1 MADNKDLKDTR
12 DYLDQ
17 IKNALAELKSQN
29 KGEFFVY
36 VNDTP
41 IEEFLQKLK
50 DLDTREIISSLNDVL
65 NNADFKTTGII
76 ENTTM
81 SIEKD
86 SISGIDKFNESIN
99 KLIEALQG
107 VTTDI
112 QSQNSESTGDSGS
125 QNDLGSQS
133 QNSESTG
140 DNGSPNDLLAK
151 KVDSEPDQQVTQV
164 TEVSKPDDMPSDDDF
179 KDDFMDFDDDFYD
192 LEEAAGE
199 TEESADNLNKAAGET
214 SESADN
220 LSKDAG
226 DTDTGVSDSEQS
238 TTAPAAGETN
248 EQLGAKLSDD
258 DFNKLKSLLDSLSK
272 NLDNVEDVYIKLA
285 DEKVS
290 LTEEGGLKAEHGYD
304 TEISVAGRNGEFSA
318 SLYDSVEDENGK
330 AIKLEPSEAIDEAI
344 SVNTNSSKTID
355 GIINDMKVVK
365 ESLPLLTN
373 ALEKAGIELIDIAPL
388 NTPKALTAVGIEI
401 PDFFSDL
408 NDPKALAK
416 IGIDVDSRA
425 AAESIDNDYKVDAI
439 RKKVASISKEEKL
452 AAVYSKAI
460 RELIEVVKANA
471 TERSENINPEWEN
484 NLLNNDAVAAMLSAA
499 GSNSFGELIDL
510 RKDAPELVDTSE
522 RDRIRSEISRLI
534 DNINEARRRD
544 DKIKND
550 SSSTE
555 EEKNNALDELESA
568 INEFKKK
575 EPDLR
580 RRYNIVDASINGK
593 QEAYNKKRFQ
603 LLAKVF
609 QEQKYKELNDAV
621 DRGTARGIKEKTRAR
636 VLEEVKSI
644 IQDVDKALQLTGAQE
659 ISEFQTAR
667 ERAQEFISGNDITS
681 LLKRVSA
688 GKSWAYTFLGN
699 TERFENTSDGKEPK
713 KYSKKAEAESANNLP
728 VFAKNIKL
736 LEAALNREN
745 AQIGSKD
752 SNILRLAKEYY
763 AKIVREINGN
773 ETEKSSVASS
783 KKAASSPDSDWVNNQ
798 TSRIKTAL
806 RDTELREVEG
816 TLDYTD
822 LQNLL
827 KEINPQVSER
837 FKSGK
842 LSGVKKSESDS
853 YDKAFKDAVK
863 YIKAAKKANKT
874 AISEA
879 DLAKQRASLTQLE
892 RDVKAYTIPNLDG
905 KSNEEQIRVFEEA
918 ATATKEFSDKLLD
931 YTDSSFNTQRNR
943 IHKILSLRLTDYQK
957 RIQSLGGNTSK
968 VNKDIQES
976 NENKKEADKK
986 SALSAIINEIRQT
999 KTNYNASRETKS
1011 PAELYQDIEGYLKNI
1026 ETKIQEAVS
1035 ARNSEEDARSLA
1047 EVTKSYLVGIQSS
1060 KAVAAIKDYVTSNKD
1075 SIDQLVNALGD
1086 SKEAQSLTS
1095 VPDYIKDIIAKSD
1108 SKSEIGKAVI
1118 GQQAEIK
1125 SEQLKQDIANKQV
1138 EVDTAKAQVQTAKG
1152 NSDTESSVKALE
1164 DLASK
1169 QKELAE
1175 LYKAQGETV
1184 KANKASLESEASANE
1199 ALDID
1204 NDVPLELQQ
1213 LNKELNEKL
1222 KEIDE
1227 TIANAKDKLKAQHKV
1242 ILDYDKTI
1250 AASSDKYLPNDNA
1263 KASYDRAKATADK
1276 RLSQTQTSVYKQAL
1290 DTAKSDVINKKA
1302 VYDTVSKDD
1311 SGATTKEVQVAN
1323 QEYIDSLKSLA
1334 SLQERYKDTD
1344 AVKDSDV
1351 SNTNASITKALAE
1364 AERLKTG
1371 VTREATEQLKL
1382 FDQQLKQIQ
1391 SDKTLST
1398 ADKAYYTQKVY
1409 QKAQDAYNDEK
1420 SKKDQMDVSPEGQAM
1435 PHTNEETINA
1445 YKEFAEQ
1452 AQKATTYLHQQSVE
1466 EERLAANTVQVKQ
1479 QEQLI
1484 SQSSN
1489 LGEKA
1494 QRTKELADIYRRQAS
1509 YAKDL
1514 TEKETILAKASKA
1527 DADAVKLEQQ
1537 AYQEFLNNVK
1547 AIGKAVSDLGKS
1559 VQASI
1564 NEIVSLVRA
1573 GINVTNKYINT
1584 TVNGTRKVFSS
1595 TQRVIQMFGSLSNRV
1610 RQTTSTLFNFARQT
1624 VSGLQRVGASL
1635 ANLTS
1640 RFRTVID
1647 RGNANPLRQSW
1658 TELNSAIS
1666 LAQRAFNGVFN
1677 NELLSKAIKFDSTI
1691 ASITMLLG
1699 DEATDNAQEF
1709 AKALQDAFGVSYSK
1723 TISDLQEITSLLQ
1736 SAGLQEVGVSSEQ
1749 IGKAARDFYT
1759 ISQYLAALGMAGG
1772 SAEEVMSK
1780 LQSGMKGMTQSI
1792 DDLGLSVREA
1802 DMDQFL
1808 EKARKAG
1815 KIKFDVKFSEL
1826 SEANKEIVRLASILD
1841 QFGKTKNIGN
1851 FKDLLD
1857 QPYYQ
1862 ISLIKSRVE
1871 EIGTMIGKIFE
1882 GIIAK
1887 FLPAVITFLDIIQG
1901 VLGKLAGHL
1910 NIDLSGDKAQKS
1922 LSDVSKAA
1930 GDTKNSLDGAKKSA
1944 KEFDGTAGFDEIE
1957 SLNSSDSSGDE
1968 LDLSNLLSNVGSISG
1983 MFEKLAKDSLKQTNK
1998 VKNNFQKMIDSIV
2011 GHHVDLT
2018 FGFNKALAK
2027 KQVKDIW
2034 GNIKRWWK
2042 AAKGTGL
2049 YVSIRFAEDLKVGR
2063 VVNDVLRIV
2072 EALTRMGAVIAE
2084 YLDPIFRDFYEKHLS
2099 KYVKRASNSIHSF
2112 SLGMKQLADVVELIF
2127 NRKTSNS
2134 GIEKAIDNLAK
2145 KHPHLAK
2152 VAQDLYVLRDNFS
2165 GFFAI
2170 FQDNPIPDD
2179 LLKLNNL
2186 KKQFPI
2192 LTQTLAI
2199 LDAIVD
2205 LIRVL
2210 YKDYVTPLFD
2220 EIKSNFSL
2228 VDFLKG
2234 VETKIRNL
2242 TSLLDSTDF
2251 QITVKDNFNNLLQAA
2266 KTTLKNLK
2274 SVLSGTLTI
2283 GASLVKPTDSNGTVT
2298 PQANGGTSV
2307 ASMAVDS
2314 YNNQSTKLQS
2324 FISSSADK
2332 ASAYI
2337 TKHKDE
2343 ISGIIDSILTQVE
2356 KQLELLITI
2365 IGKVT
2370 QYLVEHPVFLERI
2383 AEMVTNI
2390 LDYVNKNANTILWLL
2405 DTIVGFT
2412 FDNFN
2417 NLLNSLQLIF
2427 DYVSN
2432 NKESVKEVLDMFTNF
2447 SGEALDSIAK
2457 IVISLFDYITQ
2468 HKEEVQ
2474 SLMDKILTFLGWL
2487 ADHPGVLITVFNL
2500 AVISKVTSVLTN
2512 LLSPLG
2518 RLFKLLSDI
2527 YKFGKEKGIFQS
2539 IADGA
2544 KGLVGKAK
2552 GLFSFSKGATT
2563 AAEGVE
2569 TLGIEMKSVPLLE
2582 TKSVPL
2588 LETTAAE
2595 GAKGSVGKAK
2605 GIQQRIAEGA
2615 KGLVGKAKGLFG
2627 FSKGATS
2634 TATTS
2639 LAGTEAPS
2647 VIAGA
2652 STQVTALTGAAGIVA
2667 GITGAVKDAIDGVR
2681 KFTDESSTLGDKF
2694 AAGITS
2700 AVMSDESGLTG
2711 ALKNGAKWGAVGAG
2725 IGTFIA
2731 PGIGTAIGG
2740 AIGAIGGAIAGAI
2753 DTESA
2758 INKVKE
2764 IGSGIKEV
2772 GVGIKDQFGNSMKE
2786 SIDTITSDTA
2796 TIPKKIGAAVNIAA
2810 QIFGGLPI
2818 KVFSIGKKLVTALCQ
2833 NEAIQKAFTSAR
2845 NFATKLWDAAPK
2857 IFGAIGSR
2865 IASAFKPMGDAIGS
2879 IFKGIKKTATGA
2891 VNFVANKVGGFISN
2905 IFNGASDL
2913 VDKAESAL
2921 GIEPEEK
2928 KSLPKTYST
2937 STPVND
2943 PRSAGVASTRGS
2955 ASYKGLNASN
2965 RASANSILANY
2976 SMGKLSKAAANA
2988 KLKKISTNL
2997 YIRKLGG
3004 TVPTGQMF
3012 IANEPGNPEYI
3023 GKVGTHTAVANNT
3036 MITEAMETAIYNGLV
3051 DAWNQKAS
3059 STANRSSEVNVNLSG
3074 FGLIDKQTLRR
3085 LAQMLAPYFEANAKS
3100 FRTV

>member
-1 MADNKDLKDTR
+1 MADIKDIKDTKDYLEQLKNAVVELNSMNNFNLTISVNGTPIDEFFRKLEGLDTEELIKPLKDG
-12 DYLDQ
+12 LGN
-17 IKNALAELKSQN
+17 I
-29 KGEFFVY
+29 
-36 VNDTP
+36 
-41 IEEFLQKLK
+41 
-50 DLDTREIISSLNDVL
+50 
-65 NNADFKTTGII
+65 DFKTTGINASA
-76 ENTTM
+76 ESTEPTTE
-81 SIEKD
+81 SIN
-86 SISGIDKFNESIN
+86 GIDKFNESIN
-99 KLIEALQG
+99 NLITALQG
-107 VTTDI
+107 K
-112 QSQNSESTGDSGS
+112 QSIAQVSQGQNSELTRDSS
-125 QNDLGSQS
+125 SLDDLDIDFSSDFADDFNDDLDDLDDFADDLNESAEELTDAA
-133 QNSESTG
+133 NS
-140 DNGSPNDLLAK
+140 LAK
-151 KVDSEPDQQVTQV
+151 TIDTKAKQQVTQSE
-164 TEVSKPDDMPSDDDF
+164 EVSKPDDMFSDDFSDLDIDL
-179 KDDFMDFDDDFYD
+179 DDFEEKITDSIKDTVTGAND
-192 LEEAAGE
+192 LEQPVTQVVEVP
-199 TEESADNLNKAAGET
+199 D
-214 SESADN
+214 
-220 LSKDAG
+220 
-226 DTDTGVSDSEQS
+226 VSEQ
-238 TTAPAAGETN
+238 PETKFSDEVFN
-248 EQLGAKLSDD
+248 E
-258 DFNKLKSLLDSLSK
+258 LKNSLDTLSK
-272 NLDNVEDVYIKLA
+272 NLANVEDVYVSEA
-285 DEKVS
+285 DENLSITDKGFK
-290 LTEEGGLKAEHGYD
+290 TEHGYG
-304 TEISVAGRNGEFSA
+304 TGLSVAGANDTFYAEDYEF
-318 SLYDSVEDENGK
+318 DDETDKTRKPED
-330 AIKLEPSEAIDEAI
+330 AIRAAIDQEA
-344 SVNTNSSKTID
+344 NADLTID
-355 GIINDMKVVK
+355 EVAGNMKAVA
-365 ESLPLLTN
+365 ESLPVFN
-373 ALEKAGIELIDIAPL
+373 KALKLAGIELTDIASL
-388 NTPKALTAVGIEI
+388 NTSEALAKVGVRTASVIDGKPVDRDIASISDEEKQAAIYSKAAKELVEAVKADATARSEI
-401 PDFFSDL
+401 PDSKWEENL
-408 NDPKALAK
+408 SN
-416 IGIDVDSRA
+416 SR
-425 AAESIDNDYKVDAI
+425 E
-439 RKKVASISKEEKL
+439 
-452 AAVYSKAI
+452 
-460 RELIEVVKANA
+460 A
-471 TERSENINPEWEN
+471 T
-484 NLLNNDAVAAMLSAA
+484 AMLSAVKNFA
-499 GSNSFGELIDL
+499 TFNDMRE
-510 RKDAPELVDTSE
+510 DAPRKVDTSE
-522 RDRIRSEISRLI
+522 VDRINSELAKLQAYVNLAPMNKQDVINDQSLTSDQKQNALQEISSSVEKA
-534 DNINEARRRD
+534 EAR
-544 DKIKND
+544 I
-550 SSSTE
+550 
-555 EEKNNALDELESA
+555 AELSKEYLSA
-568 INEFKKK
+568 
-575 EPDLR
+575 
-580 RRYNIVDASINGK
+580 DASVK
-593 QEAYNKKRFQ
+593 ADQERYSKEYSQF
-603 LLAKVF
+603 LAKVF
-609 QEQKYKELNDAV
+609 QEQKSGEINNAV
-621 DRGTARGIKEKTRAR
+621 ARGTDPNGDAKTQIGA
-636 VLEEVKSI
+636 LEEVKSI
-644 IQDVDKALQLTGAQE
+644 LKEVEKALQKTGAQE
-659 ISEFQTAR
+659 TSEFQTSKAS
-667 ERAQEFISGNDITS
+667 AQEFLASYDLNSIS
-681 LLKRVSA
+681 KRVNA
-688 GKSWAYTFLGN
+688 DKTEIETFLKN
-699 TERFENTSDGKEPK
+699 SDRFVPTSDGKEPE
-713 KYSKKAEAESANNLP
+713 KYTSEANNVLS
-728 VFAKNIKL
+728 KL
-736 LEAALNREN
+736 LEKSAKDLEIFDNALRN
-745 AQIGSKD
+745 AGQSPLTSKKYQD
-752 SNILRLAKEYY
+752 LKDARAKLDKE
-763 AKIVREINGN
+763 ANDP
-773 ETEKSSVASS
+773 ETGKSSDAVFKRIQRSLEEAFNSDDFS
-783 KKAASSPDSDWVNNQ
+783 TEQAGPKINAVQAGMSDSDWLNQ
-798 TSRIKTAL
+798 QTRHIQSEYRKSSIRGTYDSLQDLIK
-806 RDTELREVEG
+806 DIES
-816 TLDYTD
+816 
-822 LQNLL
+822 
-827 KEINPQVSER
+827 QVSER
-837 FKSGK
+837 EDSDRPLDVKRAE
-842 LSGVKKSESDS
+842 LSS
-853 YDKAFKDAVK
+853 YNKAITDAVR

-874 AISEA
+874 ATSEA
-879 DLAKQRASLTQLE
+879 DLAKQRTSLTQLE
-892 RDVKAYTIPNLDG
+892 RDVNAYAIPNLDG

-931 YTDSSFNTQRNR
+931 YTDSSFKTQRNR
-943 IHKILSLRLTDYQK
+943 IQKILSSRLTDYQK
-957 RIQSLGGNTSK
+957 RIQSLGGNTSRID
-968 VNKDIQES
+968 KDIQES
-976 NENKKEADKK
+976 NENNKEADKK
-986 SALSAIINEIRQT
+986 SALSAITNEIRQT

-1026 ETKIQEAVS
+1026 ETKIQEAVK
-1035 ARNSEEDARSLA
+1035 AGNSEEDARSLA

-1060 KAVAAIKDYVTSNKD
+1060 QAVAAVKQYVTLDSS
-1075 SIDQLVNALGD
+1075 SIDELADSLGNQDKVNALP
-1086 SKEAQSLTS
+1086 ST
-1095 VPDYIKDIIAKSD
+1095 VPDYIKNIVAGADKKSD
-1108 SKSEIGKAVI
+1108 VGRAIIDQQKVI
-1118 GQQAEIK
+1118 K
-1125 SEQLKQDIANKQV
+1125 DEQLKKDIANKQA

-1152 NSDTESSVKALE
+1152 NNDTESSVKALN

-1169 QKELAE
+1169 QKELAD
-1175 LYKAQGETV
+1175 LLKAQGDTV
-1184 KANKASLESEASANE
+1184 KANKVSLESDASRNE
-1199 ALDID
+1199 VLDIKQG
-1204 NDVPLELQQ
+1204 VPLELQQ
-1213 LNKELNEKL
+1213 LNKELNAKL

-1227 TIANAKDKLKAQHKV
+1227 TIANAKDKLKAQRKA

-1250 AASSDKYLPNDNA
+1250 AASSGKYLQNENA

-1290 DTAKSDVINKKA
+1290 DAAKSDVIHKKA
-1302 VYDTVSKDD
+1302 VYDTVSKSD

-1323 QEYIDSLKSLA
+1323 QEYLDSLKSLA
-1334 SLQERYKDTD
+1334 SLQEKYKDTD

-1351 SNTNASITKALAE
+1351 SNTNASITKASYE

-1382 FDQQLKQIQ
+1382 FEQQLKQIQ

-1420 SKKDQMDVSPEGQAM
+1420 SRKDQIDVNQEGQAM
-1435 PHTNEETINA
+1435 PHTNESTVNA

-1484 SQSSN
+1484 SQSSG
-1489 LGEKA
+1489 LKDKA
-1494 QRTKELADIYRRQAS
+1494 QRTKELADIYRRQAA

-1514 TEKETILAKASKA
+1514 ADKETLLAKASKA

-1547 AIGKAVSDLGKS
+1547 DIGKAVADLGRS

-1595 TQRVIQMFGSLSNRV
+1595 TQRVIQLFGSLSNRV
-1610 RQTTSTLFNFARQT
+1610 RQTASTFFNFARQT

-1640 RFRTVID
+1640 MFKTVID
-1647 RGNANPLRQSW
+1647 KGNANPLRQSW

-1677 NELLSKAIKFDSTI
+1677 NTLLAKAIKFDSTI

-1699 DEATDNAQEF
+1699 DEAIDNAQEF

-1736 SAGLQEVGVSSEQ
+1736 SAGLQDVGASSEQ
-1749 IGKAARDFYT
+1749 IGKAAMDFHA

-1772 SAEEVMSK
+1772 SATEVMNK

-1802 DMDQFL
+1802 DMNQFL
-1808 EKARKAG
+1808 KEAKKAG

-1826 SEANKEIVRLASILD
+1826 SEANKEAVRLAAILD
-1841 QFGKTKNIGN
+1841 QFRKTKNIGN

-1862 ISLIKSRVE
+1862 VSLIKSRVE

-1887 FLPAVITFLDIIQG
+1887 FLPAVMAFLDIIQG
-1901 VLGKLAGHL
+1901 VLGNIAGHL
-1910 NIDLSGDKAQKS
+1910 NIDLSGDKTQKS
-1922 LSDVSKAA
+1922 LSDISKAA
-1930 GDTKNSLDGAKKSA
+1930 DATKDSLDGAKKSA

-1957 SLNSSDSSGDE
+1957 SLNSSASSDDE
-1968 LDLSNLLSNVGSISG
+1968 LNLGNLLSDVGLVSG
-1983 MFEKLAKDSLKQTNK
+1983 MLEKLAKDSLKQTNK
-1998 VKNNFQKMIDSIV
+1998 VKRNFQKMIDSIV

-2042 AAKGTGL
+2042 AVKGTGL
-2049 YVSIRFAEDLKVGR
+2049 YVSVRIAEDLKAGR
-2063 VVNDVLRIV
+2063 IVNDVLRIT
-2072 EALTRMGAVIAE
+2072 EALTRMGAVVSE

-2099 KYVKRASNSIHSF
+2099 KYFKRASRSIHSF

-2127 NRKTSNS
+2127 DRKTSNS
-2134 GIEKAIDNLAK
+2134 DIEKAIDNLAK

-2210 YKDYVTPLFD
+2210 YKDYVKPLFD
-2220 EIKSNFSL
+2220 EIRSNFSL

-2234 VETKIRNL
+2234 VETKIRDL
-2242 TSLLDSTDF
+2242 TSLVDSTDF
-2251 QITVKDNFNNLLQAA
+2251 QITVKDNFASLLQAA
-2266 KTTLKNLK
+2266 KTTLENLK
-2274 SVLSGTLTI
+2274 SIFSGTLTI

-2298 PQANGGTSV
+2298 SQANGGTSV

-2314 YNNQSTKLQS
+2314 YNKQSTELQG
-2324 FISSSADK
+2324 FLSSSADK
-2332 ASAYI
+2332 ASAYV

-2343 ISGIIDSILTQVE
+2343 IAGIIDSILAQIE

-2365 IGKVT
+2365 IGKIT
-2370 QYLVEHPVFLERI
+2370 KYLVEHPVFLERI

-2390 LDYVNKNANTILWLL
+2390 LDYVDKNADTILWLL

-2427 DYVSN
+2427 DYVAA
-2432 NKESVKEVLDMFTNF
+2432 NKESVQEVLDMFTNF
-2447 SGEALDSIAK
+2447 SGEALDQIAQ
-2457 IVISLFDYITQ
+2457 IVISLFDYIAQ

-2487 ADHPGVLITVFNL
+2487 ADHPGVLVTVFKI
-2500 AVISKVTSVLTN
+2500 AVIGKIDSVLTT

-2518 RLFKLLSDI
+2518 RLFSLLSKI
-2527 YKFGKEKGIFQS
+2527 YNLGKDKGIFQS
-2539 IADGA
+2539 IAKGA
-2544 KGLVGKAK
+2544 KGLAGKAK
-2552 GLFSFSKGATT
+2552 SLFSFGKGATA
-2563 AAEGVE
+2563 AAEGAE
-2569 TLGIEMKSVPLLE
+2569 TLGIA

-2588 LETTAAE
+2588 LETTE
-2595 GAKGSVGKAK
+2595 V
-2605 GIQQRIAEGA
+2605 
-2615 KGLVGKAKGLFG
+2615 
-2627 FSKGATS
+2627 ATTSAS
-2634 TATTS
+2634 TATTG
-2639 LAGTEAPS
+2639 LAGTEALN
-2647 VIAGA
+2647 VIDGGL
-2652 STQVTALTGAAGIVA
+2652 TTGTALAGAAGIVA
-2667 GITGAVKDAIDGVR
+2667 GIAGGVKDAVDGVK

-2740 AIGAIGGAIAGAI
+2740 AIGSIGGAITGAI
-2753 DTESA
+2753 DTKSA
-2758 INKVKE
+2758 IDKVKE

-2786 SIDTITSDTA
+2786 SVKTITSDTA
-2796 TIPKKIGAAVNIAA
+2796 TIPTKVGAAVNMSAK
-2810 QIFGGLPI
+2810 IFGGLPVT
-2818 KVFSIGKKLVTALCQ
+2818 VFSIGKKLVTSLCQ
-2833 NEAIQKAFTSAR
+2833 NESIQKAFTSAR

-2865 IASAFKPMGDAIGS
+2865 IAKAFKPMGDAIDG
-2879 IFKGIKKTATGA
+2879 IFKGIRDTATGA
-2891 VNFVANKVGGFISN
+2891 FNFVADKVGGFVSN
-2905 IFNGASDL
+2905 VFDGASDL

-2928 KSLPKTYST
+2928 KSTTKKSTPKTNST

-2943 PRSAGVASTRGS
+2943 PRSAGVASTKGS
-2955 ASYKGLNASN
+2955 TAYKGLNASN
-2965 RASANSILANY
+2965 KASANTVLANY
-2976 SMGKLSKAAANA
+2976 SMGKISKAAANA

-3036 MITEAMETAIYNGLV
+3036 MITEAMEAAIYNGLV